1 MATSDPLQD
10 LRDYLN
16 ESATI
21 TTDSQLRNY
30 VKTTCGLTLEG
41 DALPV
46 KVDLH
51 EAEAYIG
58 QQVGLT
64 KWFPLS
70 QKRMNRFADAV
81 GDYQFLHIDKART
94 ARETCYDGTI
104 AHGLMV
110 MSLIPTFATHASL
123 KIRGTQQTIIYGMDR
138 VRFLNPV
145 RLGSRIRGRFTLLS
159 VEERGVN
166 EVLLRHSVVI
176 EVENQEK
183 PALITDW
190 IILAVL

>member
-1 MATSDPLQD
+1 MMAASDPLQD

-21 TTDSQLRNY
+21 TTDAQLRNY
-30 VKTTCGLTLEG
+30 VKTSSLTLES
-41 DALPV
+41 DALPL

-51 EAEAYIG
+51 EAESYVG

-81 GDYQFLHIDKART
+81 GDYQFLHIDKDRT
-94 ARETCYDGTI
+94 SRETCYDGTI
-104 AHGLMV
+104 AHGLMIL
-110 MSLIPTFATHASL
+110 SLIPTFATHASL
-123 KIRGTQQTIIYGMDR
+123 KIRGTQQSIIYGLDR
-138 VRFLNPV
+138 VRFLSPV
-145 RLGSRIRGRFTLLS
+145 RIGARIRGRFTLLS
-159 VEERGVN
+159 AQERSMN
-166 EVLLRHSVVI
+166 EVLLRHSVTI
-176 EVENQEK
+176 EVEGQDK

-190 IILAVL
+190 IILAIL

>member
-1 MATSDPLQD
+1 MVASDPLQD
-10 LRDYLN
+10 LRNYLN

-21 TTDSQLRNY
+21 TTDAQLRNY
-30 VKTTCGLTLEG
+30 VKASSLTLEG
-41 DALPV
+41 DALPI
-46 KVDLH
+46 KVNLH
-51 EAEAYIG
+51 EAESYIG

-94 ARETCYDGTI
+94 SRETCYDGTI

-110 MSLIPTFATHASL
+110 LSLIPTFATHASL
-123 KIRGTQQTIIYGMDR
+123 KIRGTQQSIIYGMDR
-138 VRFLNPV
+138 IRFLNPV
-145 RLGSRIRGRFTLLS
+145 RIGARIRGRFTLLS
-159 VEERGVN
+159 VQERSMN
-166 EVLLRHSVVI
+166 EVLMRHSVVI
-176 EVENQEK
+176 EVEGQDK

>member
-1 MATSDPLQD
+1 MAASDPLQD

-21 TTDSQLRNY
+21 TTDAQLRNY
-30 VKTTCGLTLEG
+30 VKTSSLTLES
-41 DALPV
+41 DALPL

-51 EAEAYIG
+51 EAESYVG

-81 GDYQFLHIDKART
+81 GDYQLLHIDKDRT
-94 ARETCYDGTI
+94 SRETCYDGTI
-104 AHGLMV
+104 AHGLMIL
-110 MSLIPTFATHASL
+110 SLIPTFATHASL
-123 KIRGTQQTIIYGMDR
+123 KIRGTQQSIIYGLDR
-138 VRFLNPV
+138 VRFLSPV
-145 RLGSRIRGRFTLLS
+145 RIGARIRGRFTLLS
-159 VEERGVN
+159 AQERSMN
-166 EVLLRHSVVI
+166 EVLLRHSVTI
-176 EVENQEK
+176 EVEGQDK

-190 IILAVL
+190 IILAIL